1 MLEDHL
7 LMSFQYQ
14 PARVNKG
21 YTDKVLHLN
30 LSRKEFKIK
39 DVSPKVK
46 EVLTGGRGYG
56 LWYLWQAVK
65 PETKWNDP
73 ENELIFCTGP
83 ICGITQYS
91 GCGKSH
97 VLSISPETGTANDN
111 NAGGYFASL
120 LKFSGWDALEV
131 QGKSEQDVIV
141 FIDGNKGEVTVNL
154 SPYDD
159 TNSYFL
165 VEKLTEHF
173 AENEQDKANISV
185 VSAGQGAENSLLG
198 ILNLSWYDRQRKSI
212 RYKQA
217 ARGGTGTILR
227 DKRIVAIVVR
237 YRGISGNSN
246 QPAKPELLKKAGQRL
261 TKEIL
266 SLDHIQNG
274 MRETGTANLLDHMN
288 THHCLPVY
296 NYQFSSHPKAVHI
309 GNQVWLDRF
318 SQKQPGDS
326 CWIGCNLRCSHAVD
340 QFKLKTGPLRG
351 QEVIVDGPEY
361 ETAAGIGS
369 NCGCFDA
376 DVVLEANFYCDHY
389 GIDTIGVSTTIAFL
403 MECYENGI
411 IDKEKTGE
419 LDLRFGNADAL
430 LELIHQ
436 IARAEGF
443 GKIAGQGVRRCKKYF
458 TEHYQADPAFLNDIG
473 MECKGMEF
481 SEYGTKESLAQQGGY
496 GIANKGPQHDESW
509 LIFMDQVN
517 NQIPTFEDKAEALYY
532 FPLFRTWFSLVGLCK
547 LPWNDIEPADN
558 KKNFS
563 GMSAAKVPEHVENY
577 CWIFEGVTGKK
588 ISAEDIILQSEAVHN
603 FQRLFNLKM
612 GFGTRKDDAIP
623 YRAVGPVTEKEYK
636 SREELYDNQLQEKVG
651 YATHDK
657 TAQEKVKALREF
669 REEQYQLLCNAV
681 YKRRGWDE
689 NGVPTLETIKKLKID
704 FPEVLEVWQAYQN
717 KK

>member
-1 MLEDHL
+1 MSEECL
-7 LMSFQYQ
+7 LISAQYQ
-14 PARVNKG
+14 PAKVNKG
-21 YTDKVLHLN
+21 YTDKVLYLN
-30 LSRKEFKIK
+30 LSDKEAKIK
-39 DVSPKVK
+39 TVPAKVK

-65 PETKWNDP
+65 PETKWDDI

-97 VLSISPETGTANDN
+97 VVSISPETGSANDN
-111 NAGGYFASL
+111 NAGGYFASF
-120 LKFSGWDALEV
+120 LKFSGLDVLEI
-131 QGKSEQDVIV
+131 QGKAEQDAII
-141 FIDGNKGEVTVNL
+141 FIDGNKGEVTVQA
-154 SPYDD
+154 SSYQD
-159 TNSYFL
+159 TNSYLL

-173 AENEQDKANISV
+173 AENEQDKANISI
-185 VSAGQGAENSLLG
+185 VSAGQGAENSILG
-198 ILNLSWYDRQRKSI
+198 MLNLSWYDRHRGRV

-227 DKRIVAIVVR
+227 DKKIVAIVVR
-237 YRGISGNSN
+237 YRGVSGNSN
-246 QPAKPELLKKAGQRL
+246 NPANPELLKKAGQRL

-288 THHCLPVY
+288 NHNCLPVH
-296 NYQFSSHPKAVHI
+296 NYQFSSHPQAVNI
-309 GNQVWLDRF
+309 SNKVWLNRF

-340 QFKLKTGPLRG
+340 QFKLKTGPLKG
-351 QEVIVDGPEY
+351 KEVIVDGPEY
-361 ETAAGIGS
+361 ETAAGFGG
-369 NCGCFDA
+369 NCGCFDPN
-376 DVVLEANFYCDHY
+376 VVLEANFYCDHY
-389 GIDTIGVSTTIAFL
+389 GLDTIGVSTTIAFQ

-411 IDKEKTGE
+411 LNKERTGG
-419 LDLRFGNADAL
+419 LDLTFGNSNAL

-436 IARAEGF
+436 IAQGEGF

-458 TEHYQADPAFLNDIG
+458 AEHYQADEDFLNDIG

-558 KKNFS
+558 KKKFT
-563 GMSAAKVPEHVENY
+563 GITAAKVPEHVENY

-588 ISAEDIILQSEAVHN
+588 ISPEDIIKQSEAVHN
-603 FQRLFNLKM
+603 FQRLLNLKM
-612 GFGTRKDDAIP
+612 GFGTRKNDAIP
-623 YRAVGPVTEKEYK
+623 YRAMGPVTKKEYD
-636 SREELYDNQLQEKVG
+636 SNVELYDKQLKEKVG
-651 YATHDK
+651 FSTEGK
-657 TAQEKVKALREF
+657 TVEEKLRALRSY
-669 REEQYQLLCNAV
+669 RESQYKSLCDVV
-681 YKRRGWDE
+681 YKRKGWDE

-704 FPEVLEVWQAYQN
+704 FPEVLEVWEDYKANQ
-717 KK
+717 